1 MFWWEPF
8 RSGELLLPEVPS
20 EAETVVRD
28 IPVAG
33 PVLVMAFVLL
43 AMIFLRSFLNVLPYL
58 GDSIFRERGSAALEN
73 SVRVSRDRNSIA
85 LILLIPAVLLVYRYR
100 IYDPLFVQGLGEDLR
115 LAAVA
120 GVFVVY
126 LLLRFALYKWLHPR
140 HRFDYFVL
148 AYRAGYTFFI
158 LLMLLV
164 LTTTGI
170 LFLFNAND
178 LTVKTVL
185 LIESGVVFGI
195 YLLRRGQILST
206 SCNPLTT
213 FLYLCAL
220 EILPLS
226 LLVITAVL
234 L

>member
-120 GVFVVY
+120 GVFAVY
-126 LLLRFALYKWLHPR
+126 LLLFLGSEVAEGIILQVEHIIV
-140 HRFDYFVL
+140 FVHQ
-148 AYRAGYTFFI
+148 TEN
-158 LLMLLV
+158 LLGGQQLDVADAVGSHVTPVANLRLKGMKLVTVVAAQSVPGSKPHKTLLV
-164 LTTTGI
+164 LQQLGDMSRGYAI
-170 LFLFNAND
+170 LF
-178 LTVKTVL
+178 VVL
-185 LIESGVVFGI
+185 HHM
-195 YLLRRGQILST
+195 
-206 SCNPLTT
+206 
-213 FLYLCAL
+213 A
-220 EILPLS
+220 
-226 LLVITAVL
+226 
-234 L
+234 